1 MRENM
6 LQQKEEGLATLAALG
21 RNEDTYLAHVA
32 PDEMIV
38 PAQVL
43 RDNPLLKTYVLN
55 SISKYGRSK

>member
-38 PAQVL
+38 PAQV
-43 RDNPLLKTYVLN
+43 YA
-55 SISKYGRSK
+55 IIHF